1 MYTETLMEKIKPPH
15 QLKLDLPPNWKKLK
29 RLDDFWSRVK
39 KWSDANY
46 PEHIAWVRSTPKD
59 AVTPERFW
67 REYVWCSCV
76 AGFNA
81 GVVTGFF
88 DKLMDAIGRDP
99 MKVKPTSFDAAMK
112 VFANKRKLDGI
123 YATAELLQSLDWV
136 GFSDRYFAFGTLS
149 TAQVIENLDRLPNV
163 GSIIAHHL
171 ARNLGFD
178 TVKPDLH
185 LVRLARHYGFSSP
198 LALCSYLSVV
208 YDIELLGEVDLRL
221 FLYCQT
227 YGTLELDREE
237 VARERQPRKGAG
249 DAQQPHQ
256 AAGELEVEG
265 ACHA

>member
-1 MYTETLMEKIKPPH
+1 MEKIKPRE
-15 QLKLDLPPNWKKLK
+15 QLKLDLPPHWNKWKRPDDLWQTVK
-29 RLDDFWSRVK
+29 R
-39 KWSDANY
+39 WSDVNY
-46 PEHIAWVRSTPKD
+46 PEHIAWVRSTAKD

-81 GVVTGFF
+81 AVVTGFF
-88 DKLMDAIGRDP
+88 DKLMDTIGRDP
-99 MKVKPTSFDAAMK
+99 FKVKPDSLEAAMRI
-112 VFANKRKLDGI
+112 FGNRRKLNGI
-123 YATAELLQSLDWV
+123 YAVAAHLQAIDWV
-136 GFSDRYFAFGTLS
+136 IFSERYFDFGQLS
-149 TAQVIENLDRLPNV
+149 TAEVIANLDKLPNV

-185 LVRLARHYGFSSP
+185 LIRVAQRFGFSSP
-198 LALCSYLSVV
+198 HALCSYLSVV

-227 YGTLELDREE
+227 YGTLELVDREE
-237 VARERQPRKGAG
+237 VAHGQQGKRARK
-249 DAQQPHQ
+249 AQRPHQ

-265 ACHA
+265 ISHA